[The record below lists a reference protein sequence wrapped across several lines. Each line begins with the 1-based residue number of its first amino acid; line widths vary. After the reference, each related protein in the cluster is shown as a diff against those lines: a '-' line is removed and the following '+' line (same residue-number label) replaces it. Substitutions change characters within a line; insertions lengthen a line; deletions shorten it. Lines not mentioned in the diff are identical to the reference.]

1 MAKVLKPA
9 NMSLWQGRIDNE
21 PNALR
26 WHQIIKPW
34 NTTQQCD
41 DATVLLGFSCDEG
54 VRRNHGRV
62 GAKDGPTAIRNALSN
77 LAWHH
82 DNIMF
87 DGGDVICEGGQ
98 LEAAQQQLSQRVTAA
113 LQQDARPLIIGG
125 GHEVAWGSFLGLS
138 NYLQQSSPKSRI
150 GIINLDAHFD
160 LRDPAPQA
168 TSGTPFRQI
177 AEYCHTQQQPFH
189 YMVLGINPLAN
200 TTPLFAFAKAH
211 NVTWR
216 YDTEC
221 THKQLPSIT
230 QQLDNFCQQIDE
242 LYFTICL
249 DVFAPHSAPG
259 VSAPSTIGIEPAF
272 ALQLIEV
279 IKSSCIKHNV
289 NWLISDIAEMNPAF
303 DIDQRTARLA
313 ARLIESTVKFHNR

>member
-1 MAKVLKPA
+1 VFKPTD
-9 NMSLWQGRIDNE
+9 MSLWQGRIDSE
-21 PNALR
+21 ANALR
-26 WHQIIKPW
+26 WHQTIQPW
-34 NTTQQCD
+34 NTTAQCD
-41 DATVLLGFSCDEG
+41 DATVLLGFACDEG

-62 GAKDGPTAIRNALSN
+62 GAKNGPTAIRSALTN

-82 DNIMF
+82 DNKIF
-87 DGGDVICEGGQ
+87 DGGDVICEGEQ
-98 LEAAQQQLSQRVTAA
+98 LETAQQQLSQQVTAI

-138 NYLQQSSPKSRI
+138 NYLQQSSPKNRI

-160 LRDPAPQA
+160 LRDPTPQA

-177 AEYCHTQQQPFH
+177 ADCCHAQQQPFH

-200 TTPLFAFAKAH
+200 TTPLFEFAKSH
-211 NVTWR
+211 HITWR

-221 THKQLPSIT
+221 NHEQLTSIT
-230 QQLDNFCQQIDE
+230 QQLDSFCRQIDE

-272 ALQLIEV
+272 ALQLIDA
-279 IKSSCIKHNV
+279 IKSSCTKHNV
-289 NWLISDIAEMNPAF
+289 NWRISDIAEMNPTF

-313 ARLIESTVKFHNR
+313 ARLIDKIVKFNSD

>member
-21 PNALR
+21 ANALR
-26 WHQIIKPW
+26 WHQTIKPW

-41 DATVLLGFSCDEG
+41 DATVLLGFACDEG

-62 GAKDGPTAIRNALSN
+62 GAKDGPTAIRSALSN
-77 LAWHH
+77 LAWHQ

-98 LEAAQQQLSQRVTAA
+98 LEAAQQQLSQQVTAV

-160 LRDPAPQA
+160 LRDPTPQA

-177 AEYCHTQQQPFH
+177 AEYCHAQQQPFH
-189 YMVLGINPLAN
+189 YMVLGINPPAN
-200 TTPLFAFAKAH
+200 TAPLFEFAKSR

-221 THKQLPSIT
+221 THNQLPSIT
-230 QQLDNFCQQIDE
+230 QQLDDFCQQIDE

-272 ALQLIEV
+272 ALQLIEI

-289 NWLISDIAEMNPAF
+289 NWRISDIAEMNPAF